1 LARGDRGV
9 NRLDAACREHDIAYS
24 RSDDLS
30 DRHAADRILA
40 DRARERI
47 TARDS
52 TLGEKAAASA
62 IWAAMRAKTKLGGL
76 LPFLPMLGA
85 LGSLIGGAAGVAKA
99 VNDGKVARR
108 QLEELQRHN
117 RTMESRGL
125 YLVPYKRGSSA
136 RTKGAKKS
144 KKSSRKEKIETLNL
158 PLRGVTT
165 S

>member
-1 LARGDRGV
+1 MD
-9 NRLDAACREHDIAYS
+9 ACREHDIAYS
-24 RSDDLS
+24 RSNDIF

-52 TLGEKAAASA
+52 TFGERAAATA
-62 IWAAMRAKTKLGGL
+62 IWAAMRAKTKLGMGMKRRRNTGRRRKKRILPVAKRGGL

-99 VNDGKVARR
+99 VNDGKAARR

-117 RTMESRGL
+117 RTM
-125 YLVPYKRGSSA
+125 
-136 RTKGAKKS
+136 
-144 KKSSRKEKIETLNL
+144 
-158 PLRGVTT
+158 
-165 S
+165 